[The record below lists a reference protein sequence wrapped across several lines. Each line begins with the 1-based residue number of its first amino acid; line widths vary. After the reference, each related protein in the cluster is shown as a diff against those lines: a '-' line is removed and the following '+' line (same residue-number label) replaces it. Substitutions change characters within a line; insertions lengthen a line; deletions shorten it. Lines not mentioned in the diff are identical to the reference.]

1 MIERIKSFKLNQCEN
16 ILSNEQLR
24 NEIKWQENKERRIDE
39 ISKVISFAS
48 ENKAGKKNYIIIYK
62 NLRRLDFWKELYEAK
77 YDDKGITF
85 KSELKEAS
93 SKINDQTKTIKKYE
107 RWTKVNEKLPK
118 GSYLACSIPI
128 NHWRLI
134 HQKNLTI

>member
-1 MIERIKSFKLNQCEN
+1 MNNYVTRSNGKKIRKEESTKFRKS
-16 ILSNEQLR
+16 
-24 NEIKWQENKERRIDE
+24 
-39 ISKVISFAS
+39 SFTS

-93 SKINDQTKTIKKYE
+93 SKINDQTQAIKNMNVGRK
-107 RWTKVNEKLPK
+107 
-118 GSYLACSIPI
+118 
-128 NHWRLI
+128 
-134 HQKNLTI
+134 